1 MAFNVS
7 DYIKPVRKPFTKR
20 ITDPVVS
27 SASRGY
33 SSGATAIAQTTADA
47 LLTTAGATQESVR
60 GQATTTTN
68 NILSAGGDAY
78 YAIAGTNPVRSTR
91 ADLEKNRFGRMS
103 TDTYLRSSDPA
114 TRIGAAIRDNSVEI
128 ISVV

>member
-1 MAFNVS
+1 MAFNVA

-33 SSGATAIAQTTADA
+33 SSGATTIAQTTADA

-60 GQATTTTN
+60 GQAATTTN
-68 NILSAGGDAY
+68 NILSSGGDAY
-78 YAIAGTNPVRSTR
+78 YAVAGTNPIRATR
-91 ADLEKNRFGRMS
+91 VDLEKSRFGRMS